1 MNINRIKK
9 YAILSA
15 ILLISNILIFN
26 VLNYDNTKNIK
37 LEYSIETNKSDS
49 FEVYWKNDGEDWS
62 QTNSTKDDYKDDKGN
77 KVLKFNIPTNI
88 KQLRIDL
95 GNQEGLIGISNVKL
109 GHLGKQIDITNNI
122 KSFNEANLVEKVNED
137 DNKIEFYCQG
147 NDPFIIINFSDINK
161 DSLFVND
168 IYLNYIF
175 KIVACVVCTVVIL
188 LLYKKR
194 VTIYSLVKE
203 LYKNRT
209 LLWGLA
215 KNDFKTRYAGSYLGV
230 FWAFVQP
237 IITVLIY
244 WFVFQVGFK
253 SAPMNDFPYVLWLIS
268 GIVPWFFFSEALMN
282 ATNSLL
288 EYSYLVKKVVFKISV
303 LPVVK
308 IISALFVHAFFV
320 LFTMLVFALNG
331 YMPTVYSIQIIYYSI
346 CALVLALSMSYATSA
361 MVLFF
366 KDLGQIIN
374 IVMQIGIW
382 MTPIMWSDT
391 MIPTSYRWI
400 LKINPMYYVVQ
411 GYRDIFINKAWFF
424 ERFNQTI
431 YFWVVTLILF
441 FIGIVIFKK
450 LKPHFSDVL

>member
-1 MNINRIKK
+1 MNVNRVKK
-9 YAILSA
+9 YVILIA
-15 ILLISNILIFN
+15 ILLISNICIFN

-37 LEYSIETNKSDS
+37 LEYSVKAIKSDN
-49 FEVYWKNDGEDWS
+49 FEVYWKNDDEDWS
-62 QTNSTKDDYKDDKGN
+62 QNNSTNDEYKSDQEVE
-77 KVLKFNIPTNI
+77 VLKFNIPTDED
-88 KQLRIDL
+88 QLRIDL
-95 GNQEGLIGISNVKL
+95 GNQEGVVTISDVKL
-109 GHLGKQIDITNNI
+109 KHLGKEIDITDNI
-122 KSFNEANLVEKVNED
+122 KLFKEASLIEKIQENGTEI
-137 DNKIEFYCQG
+137 NFYCQG
-147 NDPFIIINFSDINK
+147 SDPFIVIDFAAINK
-161 DSLFVND
+161 NSLFIND

-175 KIVACVVCTVVIL
+175 KIISCVISTIAIL
-188 LLYKKR
+188 SIYKKR
-194 VTIYSLVKE
+194 ATIYNLIKE
-203 LYKNRT
+203 LYRNKT

-282 ATNSLL
+282 STNSLI
-288 EYSYLVKKVVFKISV
+288 EYSYLVKKVVFKISI

-320 LFTMLVFALNG
+320 AFTILVFILNG
-331 YMPTVYSIQIIYYSI
+331 YMPTLHSIQIIYYSI
-346 CALVLALSMSYATSA
+346 CALILALSLSYATSA

-374 IVMQIGIW
+374 IIMQIGIW

-391 MIPTSYRWI
+391 MIPASYRWI
-400 LKINPMYYVVQ
+400 LKINPMYYIVQ
-411 GYRDIFINKAWFF
+411 GYRDVFINKAWLW

-431 YFWVVTLILF
+431 YFWIVTLILF